1 MIGIYIITNLIT
13 GKTYIGQSID
23 IQRRFHEHRCISHE
37 SNRHLKYALAKY
49 GKENFKYEVLEEC
62 KEDELDERERYYIEK
77 LKPEYNIT
85 TGGQDSLRRFPDE
98 IKKKISE
105 KSKEQWKNMSYEAKE
120 ARIKNNLKGPRKGH
134 AVSEETRQ
142 KLRDKNLGKKQSPET
157 IEKRRK
163 TLKSKK
169 LNGYV
174 RKNDANKK
182 KVVCIETGDIYES
195 VKAAAESI
203 GADPSSVSSMLKG
216 RQKSVKGLHFEYLKV

>member
-62 KEDELDERERYYIEK
+62 KEDKLDERERYYIEK

-105 KSKEQWKNMSYEAKE
+105 KSKEQWKSMSDEAKE
-120 ARIKNNLKGPRKGH
+120 VRIKNNLKGPRKGH
-134 AVSEETRQ
+134 PVSEKTRQ
-142 KLRDKNLGKKQSPET
+142 KLREKNLGKKQSRET

-163 TLKSKK
+163 TLESKK

-174 RKNDANKK
+174 RTNDANKK
-182 KVVCIETGDIYES
+182 KVICIETGDIYES

-203 GADPSSVSSMLKG
+203 GADPSSVTSMLKG